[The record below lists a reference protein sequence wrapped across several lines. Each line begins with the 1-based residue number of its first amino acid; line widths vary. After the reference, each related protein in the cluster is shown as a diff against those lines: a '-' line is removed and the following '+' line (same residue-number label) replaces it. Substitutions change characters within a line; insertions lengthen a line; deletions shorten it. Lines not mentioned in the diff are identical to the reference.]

1 MIKLKGG
8 SFAQTYRLTN
18 SIIRKIVSKKKD
30 PIRGS
35 LVIEGQY
42 KWLNFAKE
50 SGLNVP
56 DTIKFEDNKKNSFYE
71 MENINNAKLFAEC
84 QSLAQSEKIFK
95 KIVKN
100 LKKFYD
106 KNRRDSKK
114 NDNLLVDLIHKKAIP
129 SIQLLK
135 KSKEGTIYFNQKY
148 FLINNVKC
156 ENINSIF
163 KNLHKK
169 ENKFLLRLS
178 KNFDTAYK
186 TVIHGDLTLENII
199 YKKNN
204 FYFIDPLGGFMD
216 INFTGNFLH
225 KASPLF
231 DFGKL
236 SQSIIGGYET
246 WKDFDSL
253 ESIKSNKFEFKI
265 KMPNKKDFEKFNYLK
280 KNFQY
285 LTKDFEKVVIM
296 HMIIILCR
304 IIRYRI
310 DNNFYSSILCFLV
323 ATFWINIIKNKIN
336 ENLF

>member
-18 SIIRKIVSKKKD
+18 SIIRKIVSKKED

-50 SGLNVP
+50 SELNVP
-56 DTIKFEDNKKNSFYE
+56 YTIKFEDNKKNTFYE
-71 MENINNAKLFAEC
+71 MENINNSKLFAEC
-84 QSLAQSEKIFK
+84 SSLIQSEKIFK
-95 KIVKN
+95 NIVKN

-106 KNRRDSKK
+106 KNKSFSKK
-114 NDNLLVDLIHKKAIP
+114 NKNLLFDLIRKKAMP
-129 SIQLLK
+129 SIQLLEK
-135 KSKEGTIYFNQKY
+135 NKEGAIFLKQKY

-156 ENINSIF
+156 ENIISIF
-163 KNLHKK
+163 KNLDKK

-178 KNFDTAYK
+178 KNFDTDYK

-199 YKKNN
+199 YSKNN

-216 INFTGNFLH
+216 INFNGNFLH
-225 KASPLF
+225 KVSPLF

-236 SQSIIGGYET
+236 SQSIIAGYEN
-246 WKDFDSL
+246 WKDFKSL
-253 ESIKSNKFEFKI
+253 EKVKLNEFEFKI
-265 KMPNKKDFEKFNYLK
+265 KMPNKSDIKKFNYLK

-285 LTKDFEKVVIM
+285 LIKDFEKEVIM

-310 DNNFYSSILCFLV
+310 DNNFYSSILCLIV
-323 ATFWINIIKNKIN
+323 ASFWINIIKNKIN